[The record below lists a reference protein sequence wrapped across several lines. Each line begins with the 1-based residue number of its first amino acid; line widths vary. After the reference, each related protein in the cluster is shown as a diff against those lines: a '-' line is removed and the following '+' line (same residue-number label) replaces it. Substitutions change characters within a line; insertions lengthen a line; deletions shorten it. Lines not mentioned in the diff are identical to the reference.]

1 MSDLSLHQKLIE
13 IQKELK
19 VPKDIYNSFGGF
31 KYRNAEMILE
41 KVKPLCHQ
49 QGLTITL
56 NDTLNAVGE
65 TLVAITTATL
75 SDGEQTI
82 TNQSFA
88 VHALEKKGMNLAQ
101 ISGATTSYARKYALG
116 GLFGLDDGNDPDS
129 HDPKRETRPKQAQPI
144 RKPYSPPEITPREGK
159 ATPNQRTLLS
169 KLLTEDGSPEKN
181 EQIEWLE
188 THVGLDQAVGLTK
201 DQASKAI
208 AQLMGL
214 RGKTRT

>member
-1 MSDLSLHQKLIE
+1 MSDTSLHQKLIE
-13 IQKELK
+13 IQKKLK
-19 VPKDIYNSFGGF
+19 VPKDLYNNFGGF

-41 KVKPLCHQ
+41 QVKPLCHEL
-49 QGLTITL
+49 GLTIVLSDSLT
-56 NDTLNAVGE
+56 TVGE
-65 TLVAITTATL
+65 TLVAIATATL
-75 SDGEQTI
+75 SDGEKTI

-88 VHALEKKGMNLAQ
+88 VHALEKKGMDLAQ
-101 ISGATTSYARKYALG
+101 ISGATSSYARKYALG

-129 HDPKRETRPKQAQPI
+129 HDPKKETRPKQAQPI

-188 THVGLDQAVGLTK
+188 THVGLDQAAGLTK

-208 AQLMGL
+208 AQLMNM
-214 RGKTRT
+214 RGAE